1 MDLYDAW
8 LSSRGLEKKVYQRE
22 GVAWCLCAE
31 ESELSG
37 GFLADEMG
45 LGKTIAMIGL
55 GFARP
60 VDRTLIVVPC
70 ALVEQW
76 KAQLRRLDGRKL
88 LVWHKGIKL
97 AHLLSIPIVIAT
109 YGKLAVTK
117 KRELSDLHKVEWGR
131 IIFDE
136 AHHMRNKKTGAYM
149 GGKLVRGG
157 SKWLVTG
164 TPIQNCARD
173 FNSLCA
179 VLGIAASK
187 TADIPELKREYMLRR
202 TKQEVGLSLP
212 GLEEEEI
219 SVPWSKGGETR
230 LACDIHAS
238 LPFNSGSGIDSSF
251 AVDLGDYSVLKLMM
265 KARQVCAFPPIL
277 EDQMRDAVERNDI
290 GPRHPYLQGAGSM
303 SKMDSLLALL
313 FENKGDGNGK
323 LVFCQFHKEMDFLL
337 GALREKGIDAALFDG
352 RISLGARRNLLKV
365 PHEVLIMQIQAG
377 CEGLN
382 LQEHY
387 SDVYFLSPH
396 WNPAIEDQAVAR
408 CHRFG
413 QTKRVRVQ
421 RLHSIRGDPVT
432 PPSGGK
438 PTGHPPASLLSIR
451 GDTDKQSDTSPS
463 LLSMD
468 QYIQQVQFKKRA
480 LY

>member
-149 GGKLVRGG
+149 GGKLVRGA

-187 TADIPELKREYMLRR
+187 TYPRVEERIDASPYETRGWAFSPGVGGRGDFCSLVQGRR
-202 TKQEVGLSLP
+202 DPVGL
-212 GLEEEEI
+212 
-219 SVPWSKGGETR
+219 
-230 LACDIHAS
+230 
-238 LPFNSGSGIDSSF
+238 
-251 AVDLGDYSVLKLMM
+251 
-265 KARQVCAFPPIL
+265 
-277 EDQMRDAVERNDI
+277 
-290 GPRHPYLQGAGSM
+290 RHSRFSPLQFWQW
-303 SKMDSLLALL
+303 D
-313 FENKGDGNGK
+313 
-323 LVFCQFHKEMDFLL
+323 
-337 GALREKGIDAALFDG
+337 
-352 RISLGARRNLLKV
+352 
-365 PHEVLIMQIQAG
+365 
-377 CEGLN
+377 
-382 LQEHY
+382 
-387 SDVYFLSPH
+387 
-396 WNPAIEDQAVAR
+396 
-408 CHRFG
+408 
-413 QTKRVRVQ
+413 
-421 RLHSIRGDPVT
+421 
-432 PPSGGK
+432 
-438 PTGHPPASLLSIR
+438 
-451 GDTDKQSDTSPS
+451 
-463 LLSMD
+463 
-468 QYIQQVQFKKRA
+468 
-480 LY
+480 